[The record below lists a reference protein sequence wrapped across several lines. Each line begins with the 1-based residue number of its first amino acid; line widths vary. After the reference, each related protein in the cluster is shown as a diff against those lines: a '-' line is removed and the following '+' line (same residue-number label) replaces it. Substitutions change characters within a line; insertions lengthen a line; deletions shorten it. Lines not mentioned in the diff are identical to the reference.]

1 MSSVSSWQLGA
12 LGGAAAA
19 LAVSPYLAR
28 ITGTVPDREDATWWR
43 GATPTRRRLVL
54 TAVVAAVLGG
64 CAGYAAGWSAALPAF
79 AVFAVLATPLLLV
92 DAEHRRLPDRL
103 VLPAAGC
110 ALLLLA
116 IAAAARRDWSA
127 LARAAAAG
135 GLVFAVFCSVA
146 LASPRSMGFGDV
158 KLAGV
163 LAVYLGW
170 LGWGHVLY
178 GIFAGFV
185 LGAVVAMGLLA
196 TRRAS
201 LKTDIALGPALIV
214 GALLVAAVH

>member
-1 MSSVSSWQLGA
+1 MLVA
-12 LGGAAAA
+12 
-19 LAVSPYLAR
+19 PYLAR
-28 ITGTVPDREDATWWR
+28 ITRTVPDRDDPAWWR
-43 GATPTRRRLVL
+43 GAAPTRPRLAL
-54 TAVVAAVLGG
+54 TVVVAAVLGA
-64 CAGYAAGWSAALPAF
+64 CAGHAVGWSAALPAF
-79 AVFAVLATPLLLV
+79 AVFAALATPLLLI
-92 DAEHRRLPDRL
+92 DAELRRLPDRL

-110 ALLLLA
+110 GLVLLA
-116 IAAAARRDWSA
+116 LAAAIRSDWGA

-135 GLVFAVFCSVA
+135 GIVFALFATVA

-185 LGAVVAMGLLA
+185 LGAVVAIGLLA
-196 TRRAS
+196 GRRAS

>member
-1 MSSVSSWQLGA
+1 
-12 LGGAAAA
+12 
-19 LAVSPYLAR
+19 
-28 ITGTVPDREDATWWR
+28 
-43 GATPTRRRLVL
+43 VL
-54 TAVVAAVLGG
+54 TAAVAAVLGG

-79 AVFAVLATPLLLV
+79 AVFAVLATPLLLIDV
-92 DAEHRRLPDRL
+92 EHRRLPDRL
-103 VLPAAGC
+103 VLPAAGVGVV
-110 ALLLLA
+110 LLA
-116 IAAAARRDWSA
+116 VASAVRGDWGP
-127 LARAAAAG
+127 LGRAAAAG
-135 GLVFAVFCSVA
+135 AIVFAVFCTVA

-170 LGWGHVLY
+170 LSWGHVLY

-185 LGAVVAMGLLA
+185 LGAIVAIGLLA
-196 TRRAS
+196 GRRAS

>member
-1 MSSVSSWQLGA
+1 VSSWQLGA
-12 LGGAAAA
+12 LVGAGSSVLVA
-19 LAVSPYLAR
+19 PYLAR
-28 ITGTVPDREDATWWR
+28 ITRTVPDRDDPTWWR
-43 GATPTRRRLVL
+43 GAAPTRRRLVL
-54 TAVVAAVLGG
+54 TVVVAAILGS
-64 CAGYAAGWSAALPAF
+64 CAGYAVGWSAALPAF
-79 AVFAVLATPLLLV
+79 AVFAVLATPLLLI
-92 DAEHRRLPDRL
+92 DAELRRLPDRL

-110 ALLLLA
+110 GLVLLA
-116 IAAAARRDWSA
+116 VAAAIRGDWAA

-135 GLVFAVFCSVA
+135 GIVFAVFCSVA

-185 LGAVVAMGLLA
+185 LGAVVAVGLLA
-196 TRRAS
+196 GRRAS